1 MTNSTRYRAQFSSC
15 MPVRH
20 RGFTLVELLI
30 SMVLGIVVIG
40 ALVVVYTS
48 GSAASRNA
56 QAQSQMNEDA
66 QMAMAV
72 ITNELRQAGY
82 NPMRPANGV
91 GFKTPLL
98 DASGLGW
105 TLRAC
110 DTGFKDNTKAIS
122 ALECNTTG
130 SSTSLAV
137 VYEGDLYSGKNTGTP
152 KPMDCIGTGVD
163 ETTGAPPES
172 YKYYIMQSRLF
183 IKDNALNCTGGGD
196 LTQSQILAENIESMT
211 VNFAIGDPSTNT
223 TPQLVVG
230 YLNASDIATV
240 TTAADWTDATPHL
253 LTEPERW
260 NKVVAARVCIVV
272 MSENTVLN
280 ELGSS
285 GSNPTYTNCS
295 NVSTDITDGKLRRA
309 YRTTVLLR
317 NHGVGYV

>member
-1 MTNSTRYRAQFSSC
+1 MTNSTRNRTRFSSG
-15 MPVRH
+15 MPLH
-20 RGFTLVELLI
+20 HSGFTLVELLI

-72 ITNELRQAGY
+72 ISNELRQAGY
-82 NPMRPANGV
+82 NPTRSGGVKNVLEAN
-91 GFKTPLL
+91 
-98 DASGLGW
+98 GW

-110 DTGFKDNTKAIS
+110 DTGFTDNTLAIS
-122 ALECNTTG
+122 ALACNPTG

-137 VYEGDLYSGKNTGTP
+137 IYEGDLYSGKNTAAGVP
-152 KPMDCIGTGVD
+152 RDCIGNGVGLPGSSFYVM
-163 ETTGAPPES
+163 E
-172 YKYYIMQSRLF
+172 SRLF
-183 IKDNALNCTGGGD
+183 IANNALNCTGGGD

-230 YLNASDIATV
+230 YLNASDIK
-240 TTAADWTDATPHL
+240 TPA
-253 LTEPERW
+253 LTPASWNAMTEVQRW

-272 MSENTVLN
+272 VSENTVLN

-295 NVSTDITDGKLRRA
+295 NASTYITDGKLRRA